1 MFFRKFLLTFF
12 LVLPCILIA
21 CSARHEHAV
30 TLIENDTV
38 RVVEVSFP
46 SAAIG
51 DLLRYRAIVPRAAQE
66 QKFPVLY
73 FLHGANSSPAQ
84 LMDMSDVVKLS
95 TENHL
100 IVILPDGQFSYYSNA
115 RYRWHARWE
124 DAITRDLPSDVDQR
138 FPIETGREHTGIAG
152 LSMGGYGAVKLA
164 LKHPQQYA
172 FAATMSGALDIT
184 ERAASW
190 KRWQQTLR
198 IWRTFGVEQNT
209 RNQEDVFHLMAGS
222 GDLRSVGWFA
232 SCGTKDSLYGVNQR
246 FVREMHARGLDMRLL
261 ESPYGHEW
269 AAWDAAMPDVFRSA
283 GRRLK

>member
-1 MFFRKFLLTFF
+1 MFSSKFF
-12 LVLPCILIA
+12 LVFFFVLLCILTA
-21 CSARHEHAV
+21 CSARREDAV
-30 TLIENDTV
+30 TLIENDAV

-46 SAAIG
+46 SEAIS
-51 DLLRYRAIVPRAAQE
+51 DVLRYRAIVPRAPRG
-66 QKFPVLY
+66 QKFSVLY
-73 FLHGANSSPAQ
+73 FLHGANSGPAQ
-84 LMDMSDVVKLS
+84 VMDMSDVVKLA

-100 IVILPDGQFSYYSNA
+100 IVILPDGQFSYYTNA

-124 DAITRDLPSDVDQR
+124 DAITRDLPKDVVQR
-138 FPIETGREHTGIAG
+138 FPVETGREHTGIAG

-184 ERAASW
+184 ERGASW

-198 IWRTFGVEQNT
+198 IWRTFGVKQDT
-209 RNQEDVFHLMAGS
+209 RYQEDIFHLMAES

-246 FVREMHARGLDMRLL
+246 FVREMQALGLDTRLL

-269 AAWDAAMPDVFRSA
+269 PHGMQRCQICSA
-283 GRRLK
+283 QRASD